1 MDPIQTRIDRA
12 WQKCKSWITE
22 FDGSATET
30 YLPNVTPDTLAAG
43 LTQLAPQTLNFRI
56 SKLSSAPAGEYDEG
70 EDYEEDETED
80 RPEFISLE
88 ALPAHVT
95 MLQKD
100 EIAGLSINYTARL
113 LEDLD
118 LDLHIVIHPAEKKK
132 IDLELV
138 WWADQVFIEE
148 ETYLTHFAAA
158 IRYFIELQALFVAP
172 KLFIGAENL
181 EEPGPESIQWMEI

>member
-12 WQKCKSWITE
+12 WQKCKSWITD

-43 LTQLAPQTLNFRI
+43 LAKLAPSILNLRI
-56 SKLSSAPAGEYDEG
+56 SKLSSAPSGEYDEG

-80 RPEFISLE
+80 RPEFIGLE
-88 ALPAHVT
+88 TLSAHVT
-95 MLQKD
+95 LLQKD
-100 EIAGLSINYTARL
+100 EIAGLNINYTVRL

-118 LDLHIVIHPAEKKK
+118 LDLHIVVHPAEKKK

-148 ETYLTHFAAA
+148 ETYLPRFEIV
-158 IRYFIELQALFVAP
+158 IRYFIELQTLFVAP
-172 KLFIGAENL
+172 KLFIGTENL
-181 EEPGPESIQWMEI
+181 DEPGPESIKWIEL